1 MPNAPDNFK
10 KYEVVYQNLLPPWGI
25 HFDTFLASNEK
36 DCREQWKHKRA
47 EIGDSPDS
55 NRIVAISSPATKKQ
69 LP

>member
-1 MPNAPDNFK
+1 VPDEPGNFK

-36 DCREQWKHKRA
+36 DCRDQWKHKRA
-47 EIGDSPDS
+47 EKGDSPDS
-55 NRIVAISSPATKKQ
+55 NRIVAITPATTKKQ